1 MLEKILTLRVDT
13 EFDVI
18 VARQR
23 ARQIAAACGFSSV
36 DQARISTVV
45 SELARN
51 IINYARDGS
60 VSFAAEGAVAP
71 QQLVITLEDQGTG
84 IAGVE
89 HILSGSYRSA
99 SGMGLGILSARRL
112 MERFEIASGT
122 AGTRI
127 MVGKQFPPQT
137 MLMDAT
143 AFRAIVAQFEALPNH
158 AALSEARHQNR
169 ELTDALTA
177 LQARQEEL
185 LLVTTRLE
193 ERNRNIE
200 ALNDLLDDKAA
211 ALQQA
216 DRSKDEFLATLS
228 HELRGPLSAAGMAA
242 TLLKPAGVTPER
254 ANQMGELISRQV
266 DHMSRLV
273 EDLLD
278 VSRVSRGLVQLQK
291 APVEL
296 AGVVDAAVEQ
306 MQSAAGLKQH
316 RIELHAGDTG
326 LSVLGDRTRLI
337 QVMSNLLSNA
347 IRYTGNGGLIRIV
360 LEKRGPMALLRVS
373 DNGQGIRPELM
384 PRLFDLYVQ
393 AELSSDRTGGGLG
406 LGLAL
411 VKNLVEAHQGN
422 VTADSAGDGQG
433 SAFTVQLP
441 LYVEPARQPGQRCR
455 NAVTSADPQ
464 SGGSGHSAVTR
475 SNQPKTDPVQ

>member
-1 MLEKILTLRVDT
+1 MMQKILTLGVDT

-18 VARQR
+18 AARQR
-23 ARQIAAACGFSSV
+23 ARQIAAACGFGSV
-36 DQARISTVV
+36 DQARIGTVV

-51 IINYARDGS
+51 IFNYAGTGS
-60 VSFAAEGAVAP
+60 VSFVADGALAP
-71 QQLVITLEDQGTG
+71 QHLLVTFEDQGAG
-84 IAGVE
+84 IADVD
-89 HILSGSYRSA
+89 HILSGSYRST

-112 MERFEIASGT
+112 MERFDITSGA

-127 MVGKQFPPQT
+127 TVGKRFPPQT
-137 MLMDAT
+137 TFMSAAVFDS
-143 AFRAIVAQFEALPNH
+143 IVAQFDSLPNH

-169 ELTDALTA
+169 ELADALSA

-185 LLVTTRLE
+185 QLVTRRLE

-211 ALQQA
+211 ALQKA

-242 TLLKPAGVTPER
+242 SLLQPAGVTPER

-266 DHMSRLV
+266 AHMSRLV

-278 VSRVSRGLVQLQK
+278 VSRVSRGLVQLEM

-296 AGVVDAAVEQ
+296 AEVVAAAVEQ
-306 MQSAAGLKQH
+306 VQPASDQKHH
-316 RIELHAGDTG
+316 RMEQQLGCDG
-326 LSVLGDRTRLI
+326 LSVLGDRTRLV
-337 QVMSNLLSNA
+337 QVLSNLLSNA
-347 IRYTGNGGLIRIV
+347 IRYTSSGGLIRIV
-360 LEKRGPMALLRVS
+360 LERHGTMALLRVS
-373 DNGQGIRPELM
+373 DNGRGIGAELM

-393 AELSSDRTGGGLG
+393 AELSSDRSGGGLG

-411 VKNLVEAHQGN
+411 VKNLVEAHGGA
-422 VTADSAGDGQG
+422 VTAHSGGEGQG
-433 SAFTVQLP
+433 SVFTVQLP
-441 LYVEPARQPGQRCR
+441 LYVER
-455 NAVTSADPQ
+455 
-464 SGGSGHSAVTR
+464 R
-475 SNQPKTDPVQ
+475 S

>member
-1 MLEKILTLRVDT
+1 MTDKILAFGVDT

-23 ARQIAAACGFSSV
+23 ARQIAAACGFGAL
-36 DQARISTVV
+36 DQARIGTVV

-51 IINYARDGS
+51 IVNYAVAGS
-60 VSFAAEGAVAP
+60 VSFFVDGAVAP
-71 QQLVITLEDQGTG
+71 QRLLVTFEDQGGG
-84 IAGVE
+84 IADIE
-89 HILSGSYRSA
+89 QILSGKYRST
-99 SGMGLGILSARRL
+99 SGMGLGVLSARRL
-112 MERFEIASGT
+112 MEDFEITSSA

-127 MVGKQFPPQT
+127 TVGKQLPSQT
-137 MLMDAT
+137 TLMSAP
-143 AFRAIVAQFEALPNH
+143 AIRSTVAQFESLPNQ

-169 ELTDALTA
+169 ELTDALNA

-228 HELRGPLSAAGMAA
+228 HELRGPLSAASMAA
-242 TLLKPAGVTPER
+242 RLIQPAGVTSER
-254 ANQMGELISRQV
+254 ANQMGELIGRQV
-266 DHMSRLV
+266 AHMSRLV

-278 VSRVSRGLVQLQK
+278 VSRVSRGLVQLDK

-296 AGVVDAAVEQ
+296 AEVEAASVEQ
-306 MQSAAGLKQH
+306 VG
-316 RIELHAGDTG
+316 HAS
-326 LSVLGDRTRLI
+326 LLVLGDRTRLV
-337 QVMSNLLSNA
+337 QVLSNLLSNA
-347 IRYTGNGGLIRIV
+347 IRYTSNGGLIHIT
-360 LEKRGPMALLRVS
+360 LEKCGPMAQLRVS
-373 DNGQGIRPELM
+373 DNGRGIRAELM

-411 VKNLVEAHQGN
+411 VKNLVEAHEGN
-422 VTADSAGDGQG
+422 VTVYSAGDGQG

-441 LYVEPARQPGQRCR
+441 LYVERPM
-455 NAVTSADPQ
+455 
-464 SGGSGHSAVTR
+464 
-475 SNQPKTDPVQ
+475 

>member
-1 MLEKILTLRVDT
+1 MIEKILTLRVDT

-23 ARQIAAACGFSSV
+23 ARQIAAACSFSSV
-36 DQARISTVV
+36 DQARIGTVV

-51 IINYARDGS
+51 IINYAGAGS
-60 VSFAAEGAVAP
+60 VSFAAEGIAAP
-71 QQLVITLEDQGTG
+71 QKLSITLEDQGPG
-84 IAGVE
+84 IAGIE
-89 HILSGSYRSA
+89 QILSGRYRST

-112 MERFEIASGT
+112 MESFEITSSA

-127 MVGKQFPPQT
+127 TVGKQFPAQ
-137 MLMDAT
+137 M
-143 AFRAIVAQFEALPNH
+143 AFVSAAAFGAIVAQFDALSNH

-169 ELTDALTA
+169 ELTDALNA

-200 ALNDLLDDKAA
+200 ALNDLLDDKAE

-242 TLLKPAGVTPER
+242 TLLKPANVTPER

-278 VSRVSRGLVQLQK
+278 VSRVSRGLVQLEK
-291 APVEL
+291 APVVL
-296 AGVVDAAVEQ
+296 AEIVDAAVEQ
-306 MQSAAGLKQH
+306 MQSAADLKQH
-316 RIELHAGDTG
+316 RIELEPGETS
-326 LSVLGDRTRLI
+326 LLVLGDRTRLV
-337 QVMSNLLSNA
+337 QVLSNLLSNA
-347 IRYTGNGGLIRIV
+347 IRYTSNGGLIRIV
-360 LEKRGPMALLRVS
+360 LENRGPMAQLRVS
-373 DNGQGIRPELM
+373 DNGRGIGQELM

-411 VKNLVEAHQGN
+411 VKNLVEAHQGS
-422 VTADSAGDGQG
+422 VTVHSAGEGQG
-433 SAFTVQLP
+433 STFTVLLP
-441 LYVEPARQPGQRCR
+441 LHVAPASI
-455 NAVTSADPQ
+455 NAP
-464 SGGSGHSAVTR
+464 
-475 SNQPKTDPVQ
+475 P

>member
-1 MLEKILTLRVDT
+1 MTDKILALGVDI

-23 ARQIAAACGFSSV
+23 ARQIAAACGFGAL
-36 DQARISTVV
+36 DQARIGTVV

-51 IINYARDGS
+51 IVNYAVAGS
-60 VSFAAEGAVAP
+60 VSFFVDGAVAP
-71 QQLVITLEDQGTG
+71 QRLLVTFEDQGGG
-84 IAGVE
+84 IADIE
-89 HILSGSYRSA
+89 QILSGKYRST
-99 SGMGLGILSARRL
+99 SGMGLGILSAQRL
-112 MERFEIASGT
+112 MEDFEITSSA

-127 MVGKQFPPQT
+127 TVGKQLPSQT
-137 MLMDAT
+137 TLMSAP
-143 AFRAIVAQFEALPNH
+143 AIRSTVAQFESLPNQ

-169 ELTDALTA
+169 ELTDALNA

-228 HELRGPLSAAGMAA
+228 HELRGPLSAASMAA
-242 TLLKPAGVTPER
+242 RLIQPAGVTSER
-254 ANQMGELISRQV
+254 ANQMGELIGRQV
-266 DHMSRLV
+266 AHMSRLV

-278 VSRVSRGLVQLQK
+278 VSRISRGLVQLEK

-296 AGVVDAAVEQ
+296 AEVIAAAVEQ
-306 MQSAAGLKQH
+306 VQSAAGLKHQ
-316 RIELHAGDTG
+316 RIEQQIGSASL
-326 LSVLGDRTRLI
+326 LVLGDRTRLV
-337 QVMSNLLSNA
+337 QVLSNLLSNA
-347 IRYTGNGGLIRIV
+347 IRYTSNDGLIRIM
-360 LEKRGPMALLRVS
+360 LEKRGSMALLQVS
-373 DNGQGIRPELM
+373 DNGRGIKAELM
-384 PRLFDLYVQ
+384 HRLFDLYVQ

-411 VKNLVEAHQGN
+411 VKNLVEAHEGN
-422 VTADSAGDGQG
+422 VTVYSAGDGQG

-441 LYVEPARQPGQRCR
+441 LYVDQAHES
-455 NAVTSADPQ
+455 SADGADLRPIC
-464 SGGSGHSAVTR
+464 T
-475 SNQPKTDPVQ
+475 P